1 MQFVCFASA
10 VNSWKTK
17 WQVLNFTAPMLLC
30 APSNASITFIK
41 LHFSVTE

>member
-10 VNSWKTK
+10 VNSWKIK

-30 APSNASITFIK
+30 APSNASIALLSSNYIFQ
-41 LHFSVTE
+41 

>member
-30 APSNASITFIK
+30 ALSNASIALLSSNYIFQ
-41 LHFSVTE
+41 